1 MASVQVLGPYLFER
15 SLQQAERY
23 LRVSGGKGLRSEARD
38 ELLALLPTV
47 RHIVTLL
54 HRCHL
59 TVFYMQGLYYHLSKR
74 FTNITYVRRLHIAQL
89 IIALCE
95 TKVKDVIVCLAS
107 SSRFTRS
114 VIQLVQCAC
123 VARNLRVGWSLY
135 HAAGRGGQKS
145 T

>member
-15 SLQQAERY
+15 SLQQVERY

-59 TVFYMQGLYYHLSKR
+59 TIFYMQGFYYHLSKR
-74 FTNITYVRRLHIAQL
+74 FTNITYVR
-89 IIALCE
+89 C
-95 TKVKDVIVCLAS
+95 
-107 SSRFTRS
+107 F
-114 VIQLVQCAC
+114 
-123 VARNLRVGWSLY
+123 
-135 HAAGRGGQKS
+135 
-145 T
+145 